1 MEVLLIFNLIFY
13 LCQRYTL
20 TASKVLFHHIPCR
33 CISLLIFLGDYF
45 LNVFWRSDNKIGDSF
60 RLTSLMNFLLAVTTV
75 STVEWWILFFFS
87 FFVFVFFFNCHRK
100 TLKQLS
106 SNFLVKTIVEQIEL
120 LKVLIKIKS
129 FMLNINIRPVENYIL
144 HKNEMSFFREN
155 NYFFFLGFNE
165 FFFQISYC
173 FIYLRKYCSSTVL
186 RLFVWKKIDR
196 LTIGWCNGERTV
208 WSATLLPQRKD
219 NA

>member
-1 MEVLLIFNLIFY
+1 MILIYCLTKPTGRFLNLSLNSEWKVSNWIISQYRQATEVLLIFNSIFY

-20 TASKVLFHHIPCR
+20 TASKVLFHHVSCR
-33 CISLLIFLGDYF
+33 CITLFIFLDDYF

-60 RLTSLMNFLLAVTTV
+60 RLTSLMNFLLTVTTV
-75 STVEWWILFFFS
+75 STVEWWILFFF
-87 FFVFVFFFNCHRK
+87 VLVFFK
-100 TLKQLS
+100 LSLKDSQKLS

-155 NYFFFLGFNE
+155 NYFFF
-165 FFFQISYC
+165 
-173 FIYLRKYCSSTVL
+173 RV
-186 RLFVWKKIDR
+186 
-196 LTIGWCNGERTV
+196 
-208 WSATLLPQRKD
+208 
-219 NA
+219 